1 MTDLTRQYWTF
12 TPDERFRLFVKA
24 ATRRDLQEM
33 DRLNDSCPRRSYL
46 TEDAE
51 YTARKLKFFNL
62 YLLHSIAVANTGAPA
77 LAALLM
83 LVAFE
88 GDEERTALL
97 DGVEQA
103 VVKLTVKRLSMIEAW
118 RQFCEEIGL
127 DSNDVDNIY
136 GSERDW
142 LMAMVDHTIA
152 YATLAEIT
160 PDEAQVKKWLESWR
174 ESWAVA
180 TS

>member
-1 MTDLTRQYWTF
+1 MKDLTRQYWTF
-12 TPDERFRLFVKA
+12 TPDERFRLFVEA

-33 DRLNDSCPRRSYL
+33 DRLNDSCPRKTYL
-46 TEDAE
+46 AEDAE

-62 YLLHSIAVANTGAPA
+62 YLFHSIAVARTDAPA

-88 GDEERTALL
+88 DHEERTAIL
-97 DGVEQA
+97 DTVEEA
-103 VVKLTVKRLSMIEAW
+103 MIKLTVRRLSMNEAW

-127 DSNDVDNIY
+127 HSDDVDIY

-142 LMAMVDHTIA
+142 LMAMVENTIA
-152 YATLAEIT
+152 YATLAEIG
-160 PDEAQVKKWLESWR
+160 PDEAQVKTWLEAWQDSWR
-174 ESWAVA
+174 AVA
-180 TS
+180 L